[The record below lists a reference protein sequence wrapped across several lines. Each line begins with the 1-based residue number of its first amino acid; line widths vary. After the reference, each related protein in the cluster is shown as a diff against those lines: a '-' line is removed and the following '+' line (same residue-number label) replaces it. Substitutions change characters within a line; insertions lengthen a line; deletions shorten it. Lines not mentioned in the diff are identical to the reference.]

1 MQVRSRFGVQMPHT
15 RPRQPLL
22 GSKTVSIASEIIGTH
37 FRYPDYYLVGREK
50 IREFAKA
57 IQSEDPLHFSEDAAH
72 AAGYPDLVAP
82 LTFIAIAGRQVQLEI
97 FRNFDVG
104 INIARV
110 IHRDQKIQFH
120 RPIVAGDKL
129 FFDSWLDSVIESHG
143 TVISELRSEVTDDK
157 GEPVMTT
164 VVTMIGEA
172 GGEETNAQ
180 VAAIAAAAM
189 RR

>member
-1 MQVRSRFGVQMPHT
+1 M
-15 RPRQPLL
+15 
-22 GSKTVSIASEIIGTH
+22 SIANEIIGTH

-57 IQSEDPLHFSEDAAH
+57 IQSEDPLHFDEEAAK
-72 AAGYPDLVAP
+72 AAGYSDVVAP
-82 LTFIAIAGRQVQLEI
+82 PTFIAIPGRQVQLEI

-104 INIARV
+104 INLARV
-110 IHRDQKIQFH
+110 IHRDQKILYH

-129 FFDSWLDSVIESHG
+129 YFDSYLDSVIESHG
-143 TVISELRSEVTDDK
+143 TVISELRSEVTDQNGD
-157 GEPVMTT
+157 PVMTT

-172 GGEETNAQ
+172 NGDEETNAQ

>member
-1 MQVRSRFGVQMPHT
+1 M
-15 RPRQPLL
+15 
-22 GSKTVSIASEIIGTH
+22 SIASEIIGTH

-57 IQSEDPLHFSEDAAH
+57 IQTDDPVHFSEEAAK
-72 AAGYPDLVAP
+72 AAGYHDLVAP

-110 IHRDQKIQFH
+110 IHRDQKIKFH

-129 FFDSWLDSVIESHG
+129 FFDSWLDSVTESHG
-143 TVISELRSEVTDDK
+143 TVISELRSEVTDEEGK
-157 GEPVMTT
+157 PVMTT
-164 VVTMIGEA
+164 IVTMIGEA
-172 GGEETNAQ
+172 NGEEDNAQ
-180 VAAIAAAAM
+180 IAAIAAAAM
-189 RR
+189 RG

>member
-1 MQVRSRFGVQMPHT
+1 M
-15 RPRQPLL
+15 
-22 GSKTVSIASEIIGTH
+22 SIASEIIGTH

-57 IQSEDPLHFSEDAAH
+57 IQSEDPLHFSEEAAR
-72 AAGYPDLVAP
+72 AAGYPDVVAP
-82 LTFIAIAGRQVQLEI
+82 LTFIAIPGRQVQLEI

-104 INIARV
+104 INLARV
-110 IHRDQKIQFH
+110 IHRDQKILYH

-129 FFDSWLDSVIESHG
+129 YFDSYLDSVIESHG
-143 TVISELRSEVTDDK
+143 TVISELRSEVTDQNGD
-157 GEPVMTT
+157 PVMTT

-172 GGEETNAQ
+172 NGDEETNAQ